1 MKKALIIPAFALALV
16 PLISSAATYH
26 YVDVEGETATVEAPN
41 ANTAIEIAPN
51 RHPHSGV
58 AIDRGEIEPGTDVT
72 SGVVA
77 GASTDTSVSIFGTGG
92 AATYAYVN
100 QSGMTAMVNASSP
113 ETALLRA
120 PNIDENSGV
129 VIYVGDIEPGTPV
142 PNVD

>member
-16 PLISSAATYH
+16 PLISSAATY
-26 YVDVEGETATVEAPN
+26 
-41 ANTAIEIAPN
+41 
-51 RHPHSGV
+51 HSGV